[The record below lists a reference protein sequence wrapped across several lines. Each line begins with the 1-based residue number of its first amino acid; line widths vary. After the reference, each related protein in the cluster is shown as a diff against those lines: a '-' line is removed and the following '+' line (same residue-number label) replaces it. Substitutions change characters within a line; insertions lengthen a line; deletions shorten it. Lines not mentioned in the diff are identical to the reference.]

1 MKSTI
6 ANGFLCFLI
15 VLSVVLG
22 FVVCGGVLD
31 KFLKGF

>member
-1 MKSTI
+1 MKTNI

-15 VLSVVLG
+15 VCSVILG